1 MLGRCMCKGGI
12 KHLLGKKGN
21 NIQTAVFYQEIDI
34 IRQKQAKMKE
44 TRTQNLFGTKG
55 MMT

>member
-1 MLGRCMCKGGI
+1 MRKGGI
-12 KHLLGKKGN
+12 KHLLGEKGN

-44 TRTQNLFGTKG
+44 MRTENLFGTKG
-55 MMT
+55 IIT